1 MAHAPLIGSNRASRP
16 SLAVAVSI
24 AVSALL
30 LASASALSARGGAAS
45 TSRAQAT
52 TPPGAPAEVEPFATA
67 LDACTAATLE
77 APHPLMRSF
86 TITHTVGGEKDG
98 VCVYEQTM
106 PGKMTMICAFTP
118 EGRKALAEELR
129 RTAKEGRM
137 TGSSKAAPPGWMKE
151 CEIAMP
157 SGKRVPAA
165 GARLE

>member
-1 MAHAPLIGSNRASRP
+1 MAHAPLIGSIRASRP
-16 SLAVAVSI
+16 SLAVTVSV

-30 LASASALSARGGAAS
+30 LASASALSARGGG
-45 TSRAQAT
+45 QAT
-52 TPPGAPAEVEPFATA
+52 TPPGAPAEVEPFAKA

-77 APHPLMRSF
+77 APHPLMRNF
-86 TITHTVGGEKDG
+86 TITHTVSGEKDG
-98 VCVYEQTM
+98 ACAYEQTM

-129 RTAKEGRM
+129 RTAKEGHM
-137 TGSSKAAPPGWMKE
+137 SGSSKAAPPGWMKE